1 MKLTPRSAVLA
12 GALALSACATALP
25 QAAPSAI
32 PAASVPVCGFEAP
45 YLPDPCRME
54 VAPGEWLVVRNPA
67 VKPASRP
74 RWWWALLVIAL

>member
-1 MKLTPRSAVLA
+1 MTARAGVLAAVL
-12 GALALSACATALP
+12 LSACATARP
-25 QAAPSAI
+25 HAAPSAI
-32 PAASVPVCGFEAP
+32 PASSVAPCGFEAP

-54 VAPGEWLVVRNPA
+54 VAPGEWLVIRNPA